1 MSIYLSDLLDP
12 PRHRLPFEAG
22 VNTCI
27 YCNDHIFGGGDE
39 TVYYQLNERKEGS
52 APVLLCK
59 WCAAVKTKGMPMCPM
74 SEPEVQL
81 FKKLAHCEDGMYYCP
96 LCNKDLNGLES
107 AMEHVR
113 ATSYA
118 HESQCMLAGPYVLKG
133 IGEIEPYIELKACRM
148 AMVRCKYC
156 GESVRVGEWVSHV
169 KESCTKLP
177 CAFCL
182 STLVSAATCLG
193 RQLFTIDQL
202 HKGAMHF
209 DDIFEPV
216 SGGKEGNGCQ
226 SFQHGTW
233 EQMKQHVSERTASH
247 ESGYRCL
254 RHFVTYAKK
263 VVENGAH
270 CSSRLSRLSA
280 GSPAG
285 GCFVTGGGKSPRAA
299 GSSAFVALTSKRVE
313 DVKVKD
319 DTAGVN
325 GTEQRQTKRV
335 KKA

>member
-1 MSIYLSDLLDP
+1 M
-12 PRHRLPFEAG
+12 
-22 VNTCI
+22 
-27 YCNDHIFGGGDE
+27 
-39 TVYYQLNERKEGS
+39 YYQQGEEKGS

-59 WCAAVKTKGMPMCPM
+59 WCATGRTKGMPLCTTMPGPM
-74 SEPEVQL
+74 VKL
-81 FKKLAHCEDGMYYCP
+81 VKKLAHCEDGMYYCP
-96 LCNKDLNGLES
+96 ACNKDLNGLES
-107 AMEHVR
+107 ATEHVR

-133 IGEIEPYIELKACRM
+133 IGEIEPYIEPKACRM

-156 GESVRVGEWVSHV
+156 DELVRVGEWVSHV

-182 STLVSAATCLG
+182 PTLLSAATCLG

-202 HKGAMHF
+202 NTGAMHF

-216 SGGKEGNGCQ
+216 SGGGGGGKAGNSCEG
-226 SFQHGTW
+226 FEHGTW

-270 CSSRLSRLSA
+270 CNSRLSRLSA
-280 GSPAG
+280 GSPAVG
-285 GCFVTGGGKSPRAA
+285 GFATGGGKSPRAA

-313 DVKVKD
+313 GVEKTTKKVDVDDEEEGEAKMVKEEED
-319 DTAGVN
+319 GVVN
-325 GTEQRQTKRV
+325 DKKGRRQSKRV
-335 KKA
+335 KRTSL